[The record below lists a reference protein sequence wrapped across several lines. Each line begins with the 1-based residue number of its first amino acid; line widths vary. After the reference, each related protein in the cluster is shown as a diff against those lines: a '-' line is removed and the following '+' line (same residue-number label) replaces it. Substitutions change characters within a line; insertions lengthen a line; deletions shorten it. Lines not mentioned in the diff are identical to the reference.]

1 MYLEPELTELMAQ
14 NGNYD
19 DHLWAWRTWHNG
31 VGRQLRPLYLR
42 YKELK
47 NKQAQLNGYSDYG
60 DQWRQKYETT
70 ELESIVQ
77 GLYAQVRII
86 ITNYL

>member
-1 MYLEPELTELMAQ
+1 MYLEPELTELMAK

-19 DHLWAWRTWHNG
+19 DHLWAWEAWHNG
-31 VGRQLRPLYLR
+31 VGRQLRPLYIR

-47 NKQAQLNGYSDYG
+47 NKQAQLNGYADYG

-70 ELESIVQ
+70 ELETIVK